1 MSPNE
6 AKLAVTPPV
15 VGSVRTE
22 MYSSPFSANRAR
34 AALVFAIC
42 MRDKIPSCIRAP
54 PLAAKR
60 IRGSLFFPAYSMAS
74 VSFSPTAALM
84 LPMRK
89 RLSSTPTTQRLPPT
103 VPVAVTTAS
112 FMPVLRRAL
121 SSLAP

>member
-1 MSPNE
+1 M
-6 AKLAVTPPV
+6 
-15 VGSVRTE
+15 
-22 MYSSPFSANRAR
+22 
-34 AALVFAIC
+34 
-42 MRDKIPSCIRAP
+42 PSCIRAP

-89 RLSSTPTTQRLPPT
+89 RLSSTPTTQRLPPM

-112 FMPVLRRAL
+112 FIPVLRRAPVQLGPVAGEAEGVIGRSAFHAAPGRMPGSSTLL
-121 SSLAP
+121 SR